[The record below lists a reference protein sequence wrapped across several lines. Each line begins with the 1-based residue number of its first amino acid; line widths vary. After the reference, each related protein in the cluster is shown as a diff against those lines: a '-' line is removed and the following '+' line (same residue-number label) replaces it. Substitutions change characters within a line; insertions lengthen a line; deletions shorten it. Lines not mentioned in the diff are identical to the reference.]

1 MAKYFDFQCDYTA
14 NTEKIN
20 IQNNFLW
27 SFEHKSA
34 ETKIDS
40 FDHKCLSNPLDR
52 NMINWLYQK
61 TNKRTSSRPN
71 PIHNCH
77 CFHRV
82 PMVWCCT
89 RSITNLLKIYYVQQ
103 KAGQLQKSEKKQKKT
118 ECNYVSS
125 RIDDNYIEHSIHRF
139 DAHTD
144 LATKFST
151 MMTISQF
158 IWIVVEAVSV
168 SLYTVW
174 QIERK
179 VEAIESTTMM
189 TTTKGYEAILYLIP
203 F

>member
-1 MAKYFDFQCDYTA
+1 MRFHRKHKKNQYSQ
-14 NTEKIN
+14 
-20 IQNNFLW
+20 QFLW

-52 NMINWLYQK
+52 NMINWLYQN
-61 TNKRTSSRPN
+61 TNKRASSRPN

-103 KAGQLQKSEKKQKKT
+103 KAGQLQKSEKKQQKKQCVIMFRAELMIIT
-118 ECNYVSS
+118 LSIAFIDS
-125 RIDDNYIEHSIHRF
+125 MRI
-139 DAHTD
+139 
-144 LATKFST
+144 L
-151 MMTISQF
+151 
-158 IWIVVEAVSV
+158 IWLQNSV
-168 SLYTVW
+168 QWWQSVNSFESLLKPCLFLYTVC

-179 VEAIESTTMM
+179 VEAIESTT
-189 TTTKGYEAILYLIP
+189 TTTKGYGAIL
-203 F
+203 